1 MKANFETM
9 PGGVTSASG
18 FYAAGAHIGLR
29 RKRKDLAIV
38 YSVQPCTWAATLTTS
53 SVKAAPVLWNQKLR
67 SKGDPVQALV
77 VNSAIANSCTG
88 AAGDQHAQMM
98 AQTTAGCFNL
108 KAEQV
113 IVASTGVIGT
123 HLPINQVTAGI
134 KSTAPLISTSSKSA
148 NDAAQAIT
156 TTDTFLKQCAVKF
169 NIDGKQITIGAMAKG
184 SGMVHPNMAT
194 MLSFITTDLSIDQ
207 TLLQKAL
214 SQSVSKTYNMIC
226 VDGDRSTNDMV
237 IMLANGMAGNAQ
249 ICDENGDYQIF
260 VQALAALNEQLSKS
274 IASDGEGASK
284 LLEVCVSGAST
295 LEDAQKLALHVVK
308 SSLVKVA
315 FFAEDANW
323 GRIVAAMGA
332 AGIDFDFDKL
342 ALSISSGETE
352 LPLLIDGMP
361 YWIDETN
368 HKAVLAHSE
377 LKISIGIGD
386 GEFSATAWGCDL
398 THAYIDKGGNY
409 RRFQQMEKAFP
420 STFAQGGAA

>member
-1 MKANFETM
+1 MNANFETIQ
-9 PGGVTSASG
+9 GGVTSAAG

-29 RKRKDLAIV
+29 RKRKDLALV

-53 SVKAAPVLWNQKLR
+53 SVKAAPVLWNHKLR
-67 SKGDPVQALV
+67 AKGETVQALV

-88 AAGDQHAQMM
+88 AAGEQHAQMM
-98 AQTTAGCFNL
+98 AETTAGCFHL
-108 KAEQV
+108 HAEQV
-113 IVASTGVIGT
+113 LVASTGVIGT
-123 HLPINQVTAGI
+123 HLPIKQVIKGI
-134 KSTAPLISTSSKSA
+134 EATAPLISTSTKSA

-156 TTDTFLKQCAVKF
+156 TTDTFLKQFAVKF
-169 NIDGKQITIGAMAKG
+169 YIGGKLVTLGAMAKG

-194 MLSFITTDLSIDQ
+194 ILSFITTDLAIDQ
-207 TLLQKAL
+207 ALVQKAL
-214 SQSVSKTYNMIC
+214 TNSVSKTYNMIC

-237 IMLANGMAGNAQ
+237 ILLANGMAGNKLIAE
-249 ICDENGDYQIF
+249 ENEDFATF
-260 VQALAALNEQLSKS
+260 VEALSWLNEQISKS

-284 LLEVCVSGAST
+284 LLEVYVSGAET
-295 LEDAQKLALHVVK
+295 VEDAQKLALHVVK

-332 AGIDFDFDKL
+332 AGVEFDFDKL
-342 ALSISSGETE
+342 ALSISSGEVV
-352 LPLLIDGMP
+352 LPLLVDGMP

-368 HKAVLAHSE
+368 HKEVLSHSE
-377 LKISIGIGD
+377 LKISICIGE
-386 GEFSATAWGCDL
+386 GQYSATAWGCDL